1 MNFRLKRF
9 IDLMEVIST
18 ALGEDMDLKIKPGQ
32 GWFYDYEKNEV
43 VFPEELLLNYDP
55 EEVIGFTIHE
65 AGHRQVT
72 RVDVRKEEFKLFYS
86 KNYLKLLLNAFEDV
100 RVNNWMISL
109 FPGSRYYLDL
119 MYEDLISESLEKSE
133 YVRHL
138 QRQINGTVHP
148 YQLYPHLEYVLS
160 VMYYW
165 RYKKIP
171 ELLIN
176 PEVKKTLKNTIHY
189 FAEIFNCYPEGRVGE
204 KERFEF
210 SYKAAQLIKAHIL
223 EEYEKLIHLA
233 MERMSQ
239 AIQDK
244 KIEHSSGFGGSSSA
258 LSAIEKSAKELAER
272 LSPQIDRPDKKQ
284 AEKYAQMSSQKVQR
298 LKPFSS
304 FTLKD
309 LIREQRRIKRQQDLA
324 IYHKF
329 YNEIADIIQYLCG
342 VLENYFFKNSRLY
355 YQGYFKSGQK
365 PDLRKAMNQSRK
377 IQQKIPL
384 EKKDLEIFMRRRL
397 PTIRSHSIALVLDES
412 GSMLEPKRSA
422 ALRGLLLFMESL
434 TNLDIDYAVIGFSDT
449 VIVHKMFGEVM
460 NQSQRA
466 DLFEEISMYIPSG
479 MTADA
484 DALALTTELLEK
496 EPNEAIK
503 LIIMIT
509 DGEGNIN
516 NTGKTFAEL
525 QQEAVV
531 RDIEVVGIGLGGY
544 VTQVDKRYKTS
555 VQVKE
560 IIDLPRV
567 LSKILEERIK
577 GLYFEYS

>member
-1 MNFRLKRF
+1 MNHKLKRF

-18 ALGEDMDLKIKPGQ
+18 ALGEDIDLRIRPGQ
-32 GWFYDYEKNEV
+32 GWSYDYEKNEV
-43 VFPEELLLNYDP
+43 VFPEKLLLNYTP

-65 AGHRQVT
+65 AGHRQIT
-72 RVDVRKEEFKLFYS
+72 RIDMRREEFKLFYS
-86 KNYLKLLLNAFEDV
+86 KPCLTLLLSVFEDA
-100 RVNNWMISL
+100 RVNNWMFSL
-109 FPGSRYYLDL
+109 FPGVRYYLEF
-119 MYEDLISESLEKSE
+119 MYKDLISESLEKSE

-176 PEVKKTLKNTIHY
+176 PEVKKTLKNTIPY
-189 FAEIFNCYPEGRVGE
+189 FAEIFNCYPEGRGGE

-210 SYKAAQLIKAHIL
+210 SYKAAQLIKEYVL
-223 EEYEKLIHLA
+223 EEYERLVHLSK
-233 MERMSQ
+233 ERVDQ
-239 AIQDK
+239 AFQNREIK
-244 KIEHSSGFGGSSSA
+244 NHSGHGGSGSG
-258 LSAIEKSAKELAER
+258 LSAIEQSAKELAER
-272 LSPQIDRPDKKQ
+272 LSPKIDRPDKKQ
-284 AEKYAQMSSQKVQR
+284 ADKYTQINAQSRQR
-298 LKPFSS
+298 TKPTSAL
-304 FTLKD
+304 TLKD
-309 LIREQRRIKRQQDLA
+309 LIREQRRIKRKESFSV
-324 IYHKF
+324 YHKF
-329 YNEIADIIQYLCG
+329 YNEIADVIQYLCG
-342 VLENYFFKNSRLY
+342 VLENYFFKNTRLR

-365 PDLRKAMNQSRK
+365 PDLRKAMNQFRK

-384 EKKDLEIFMRRRL
+384 EEKDLEIFMRRRL
-397 PTIRSHSIALVLDES
+397 PTVRTHSIALVLDES
-412 GSMLEPKRSA
+412 GSMVEPKRSA
-422 ALRGLLLFMESL
+422 ALKGLLLFMESL
-434 TNLDIDYAVIGFSDT
+434 TNLDIDYAVVGFSDT

-484 DALALTTELLEK
+484 DALVLTTELLEK
-496 EPNEAIK
+496 EPKEAIK

-525 QQEAVV
+525 QEEAVV
-531 RDIEVVGIGLGGY
+531 RDIEVVGVGLGGY
-544 VTQVDKRYKTS
+544 VTQVNKRYKTP
-555 VQVKE
+555 VQVEE
-560 IIDLPRV
+560 IIDLPRI
-567 LSKILEERIK
+567 LSKVLEEKII
-577 GLYFEYS
+577 YDEYS

>member
-1 MNFRLKRF
+1 MNHKLKRF

-18 ALGEDMDLKIKPGQ
+18 ALGEDIDLRIRPGQ
-32 GWFYDYEKNEV
+32 GWSYDYEKNEV
-43 VFPEELLLNYDP
+43 VFPEKLLLNYTP

-65 AGHRQVT
+65 AGHRQIT
-72 RVDVRKEEFKLFYS
+72 RIDMRREEFKLFYS
-86 KNYLKLLLNAFEDV
+86 KPYLTLLLSVFEDA
-100 RVNNWMISL
+100 RVNNWMFSL
-109 FPGSRYYLDL
+109 FPGVRYYLEF
-119 MYEDLISESLEKSE
+119 MYKDLISESLEKSE

-176 PEVKKTLKNTIHY
+176 PEVKKTLKNTIPY
-189 FAEIFNCYPEGRVGE
+189 FAEIFNCYPEGRGGE

-210 SYKAAQLIKAHIL
+210 SYKAAQLIKEYVL
-223 EEYEKLIHLA
+223 EEYERLVHLSK
-233 MERMSQ
+233 ERVDQ
-239 AIQDK
+239 AFQNREIK
-244 KIEHSSGFGGSSSA
+244 NHSGHGGSGSG
-258 LSAIEKSAKELAER
+258 LSAIEQSAKELAER
-272 LSPQIDRPDKKQ
+272 LSPKIDRPDKKQ
-284 AEKYAQMSSQKVQR
+284 ADKYTQINAQSRQR
-298 LKPFSS
+298 TKPTSAL
-304 FTLKD
+304 TLKD
-309 LIREQRRIKRQQDLA
+309 LIREQRRIKRKESFSV
-324 IYHKF
+324 YHKF
-329 YNEIADIIQYLCG
+329 YNEIADVIQYLCG
-342 VLENYFFKNSRLY
+342 VLENYFFKNTRLR

-365 PDLRKAMNQSRK
+365 PDLRKAMNQFRK

-384 EKKDLEIFMRRRL
+384 EEKDLEIFMRRRL
-397 PTIRSHSIALVLDES
+397 PTVRTHSIALVLDES
-412 GSMLEPKRSA
+412 GSMVEPKRSA
-422 ALRGLLLFMESL
+422 ALKGLLLFMESL
-434 TNLDIDYAVIGFSDT
+434 TNLDIDYAIIGFSDT

-484 DALALTTELLEK
+484 DALVLTTELLEK
-496 EPNEAIK
+496 EPKEAIK

-525 QQEAVV
+525 QEEAVV
-531 RDIEVVGIGLGGY
+531 RDIEVVGVGLGGY
-544 VTQVDKRYKTS
+544 VTQVNKRYKTP
-555 VQVKE
+555 VQVEE
-560 IIDLPRV
+560 IIDLPRI
-567 LSKILEERIK
+567 LSKVLEEKII
-577 GLYFEYS
+577 YDEYS

>member
-1 MNFRLKRF
+1 MNHKLKRF

-18 ALGEDMDLKIKPGQ
+18 ALGEDIDLRIRPGQ

-43 VFPEELLLNYDP
+43 VFPEKLLLNYTP

-65 AGHRQVT
+65 AGHRQIT
-72 RVDVRKEEFKLFYS
+72 RIDMRREEFKLFYS
-86 KNYLKLLLNAFEDV
+86 KPYLTLLLSVFEDA
-100 RVNNWMISL
+100 RVNNWMFSL
-109 FPGSRYYLDL
+109 FPGVRYYLEF
-119 MYEDLISESLEKSE
+119 MYKDLISESLEKSE

-176 PEVKKTLKNTIHY
+176 PEVKKTLKNTIPY
-189 FAEIFNCYPEGRVGE
+189 FAEIFNCYPEGRGGE

-210 SYKAAQLIKAHIL
+210 SYKAAQLIKEYVL
-223 EEYEKLIHLA
+223 EEYERLVHLSK
-233 MERMSQ
+233 ERVDQ
-239 AIQDK
+239 AFQNREIK
-244 KIEHSSGFGGSSSA
+244 NHSGHGGSGSG
-258 LSAIEKSAKELAER
+258 LSAIEQSAKELAER
-272 LSPQIDRPDKKQ
+272 LSPKIDRPDKKQ
-284 AEKYAQMSSQKVQR
+284 ADKYTQINAQSRQR
-298 LKPFSS
+298 TKPTSAL
-304 FTLKD
+304 TLKD
-309 LIREQRRIKRQQDLA
+309 LIREQRRIKRKESFSV
-324 IYHKF
+324 YHKF
-329 YNEIADIIQYLCG
+329 YNEIADVIQYLCG
-342 VLENYFFKNSRLY
+342 VLENYFFKNTRLR

-365 PDLRKAMNQSRK
+365 PDLRKAMNQFRK

-384 EKKDLEIFMRRRL
+384 EEKDLEIFMRRRL
-397 PTIRSHSIALVLDES
+397 PTVRTHSIALVLDES
-412 GSMLEPKRSA
+412 GSMVEPKRSA
-422 ALRGLLLFMESL
+422 ALKGLLLFMESL
-434 TNLDIDYAVIGFSDT
+434 TNLDIDYAVVGFSDT

-466 DLFEEISMYIPSG
+466 DLFEEVSMYIPSG

-484 DALALTTELLEK
+484 DALVLTTELLEK
-496 EPNEAIK
+496 EPKEAIK

-525 QQEAVV
+525 QEEAVV
-531 RDIEVVGIGLGGY
+531 RDIEVVGVGLGGY
-544 VTQVDKRYKTS
+544 VTQVNKRYKTP
-555 VQVKE
+555 VQVEE
-560 IIDLPRV
+560 IIDLPRI
-567 LSKILEERIK
+567 LSKVLEEKII
-577 GLYFEYS
+577 YDEYS